1 MEAQIN
7 SVKQKSKISTRQ
19 LVVMA
24 MLTAISVVFVSLIHF
39 PIFPAAAF
47 LEYDPADIPIL
58 IGTLMYGPVAGVILT
73 VVASLIQGMTVSA
86 GSGIIGIIMHVFATG
101 ICAFAAGGIYNRNKT
116 RKNAA
121 IGLAIGAIL
130 MTIAM
135 VIMNL
140 IFTPLFMGAPLE
152 AVISML
158 VPIII
163 PFNLLKAGI
172 NCIFTFILFGGIS
185 KAINK

>member
-58 IGTLMYGPVAGVILT
+58 I
-73 VVASLIQGMTVSA
+73 
-86 GSGIIGIIMHVFATG
+86 
-101 ICAFAAGGIYNRNKT
+101 
-116 RKNAA
+116 
-121 IGLAIGAIL
+121 
-130 MTIAM
+130 
-135 VIMNL
+135 
-140 IFTPLFMGAPLE
+140 
-152 AVISML
+152 
-158 VPIII
+158 
-163 PFNLLKAGI
+163 
-172 NCIFTFILFGGIS
+172 
-185 KAINK
+185 